1 MARTKNSLVK
11 KSNALIRTQWKVE
24 SVWEPRIVAHLASKI
39 HIDDKDFTVYS
50 IPITDVLGQN
60 YGGEN
65 LKELGAVVKNMM
77 ARPLTIQE
85 SPTRVSYYN
94 LFSRCTLDA
103 GTGVLELRFDPDLK
117 PHFLQLQANFTR
129 YSLTEFLSLKSIY
142 SQRLYEVLKSYSGQD
157 YVELMLDD
165 LYTTLDF
172 PAALRKNFFHFRKK
186 VLEQA
191 HKEIVDGKLS
201 LWFDWTPI
209 KTGRGGKVSAIRF
222 VFSDKEPKP
231 EDDAELVRAKL
242 LKQASSCYFQL
253 MKRGVTC
260 TPQPTKKAKCKIC
273 VAQVWHTKKHGETR
287 QKELYETEETK

>member
-1 MARTKNSLVK
+1 MAKPKNEIVK
-11 KSNALIRTQWKVE
+11 KSNDIIRASWTVD
-24 SVWEPRIVAHLASKI
+24 SVWEPRIVALLASKI
-39 HIDDKDFTVYS
+39 HINDKDFALYDIPVVEILGMNYS
-50 IPITDVLGQN
+50 GRDLIQL
-60 YGGEN
+60 ES
-65 LKELGAVVKNMM
+65 AVKNIMKH
-77 ARPLTIQE
+77 PFTLQI
-85 SPTRVSYYN
+85 SPVERAIYN
-94 LFSRCTLDA
+94 LFDKCVINSK
-103 GTGVLELRFDPDLK
+103 TGVLKIGFHPDLK
-117 PHFLQLQANFTR
+117 PHFLQLKANFTR
-129 YSLTEFLSLKSIY
+129 YSLTEFLGLQSIY
-142 SQRLYEVLKSYSGQD
+142 SQRLYEILKSYSGQD
-157 YVELMLDD
+157 YVELTLDE
-165 LYTTLDF
+165 LHKALDF
-172 PAALRKNFFHFRKK
+172 PAAMRDNFAYFRRK

-273 VAQVWHTKKHGETR
+273 VAQVWHTKKHGENR